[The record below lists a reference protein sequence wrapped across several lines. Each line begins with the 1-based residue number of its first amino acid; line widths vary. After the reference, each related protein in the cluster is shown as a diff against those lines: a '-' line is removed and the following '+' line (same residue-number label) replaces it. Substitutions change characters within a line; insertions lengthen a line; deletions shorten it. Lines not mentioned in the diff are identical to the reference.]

1 MSYRDIVRAQLRVD
15 EGVKNKPYRD
25 TKGKLTIGVG
35 HNLDDKGLSPKAIA
49 FLLEEDMDDAEYD
62 ARSLF
67 PNFDDLSDAR
77 KAVLINMAFELGQE
91 GLSLFRKFRKAV
103 IAGDFDTAY
112 VEMVSSLWADQVK
125 VRATRLAKAMKDG

>member
-1 MSYRDIVRAQLRVD
+1 MSYRDIARAQLRVD

-35 HNLDDKGLSPKAIA
+35 HNLDDKGLSPEAIA
-49 FLLEEDMDDAEYD
+49 FILEKDIDDAEYD

-77 KAVLINMAFELGQE
+77 KAVLIQMAFNLGSA
-91 GLSLFRKFRKAV
+91 GLTLFRKFRKAV
-103 IAGDFDTAY
+103 AGQDFDSAY
-112 VEMVSSLWADQVK
+112 VEMVSSLWADQVGA
-125 VRATRLAKAMKDG
+125 RAVRLAKAMKDG